1 MEKPVLVIMAAG
13 MGSRYGGLK
22 QIDPVDEEGHLIIDF
37 SIYDAWKAG
46 FEKVI
51 FIIKK
56 ENEDVFREVIGDRV
70 SKTMQVEYAFQ
81 EIENMPKGYSVPADR
96 TKPWGTGHAVLCA
109 APHIHGPFAVINA
122 DDYYGTHAFPIIY
135 EFLNG
140 LSDNSGRNYAMVSY
154 ILDNTLSDN
163 GYVSRGVCSIGKDGY
178 LEDVV
183 ERTKIVRTKSGAAF
197 SPDGGNT
204 WIDIPLDTQVSMNL
218 WGFSESFLEELNNR
232 FPVFLEK
239 NIASNPLKCEYFLP
253 TVAAELVHEKK
264 ATVKV
269 LPSQDRWYGVTY
281 KEDKQTVVD
290 AVKRMKKAGIYPE
303 NF

>member
-22 QIDPVDEEGHLIIDF
+22 QIDPVDEQGHLIIDF

-56 ENEDVFREVIGDRV
+56 EHEEVFREVIGDRV
-70 SKTMQVEYAFQ
+70 SQTMKVEYAFQ
-81 EIENMPKGYSVPADR
+81 EIDNLPKGYSVPAGR
-96 TKPWGTGHAVLCA
+96 TKPWGTGHAVLSA
-109 APHIHGPFAVINA
+109 APYIHGPFAVINA
-122 DDYYGTHAFPIIY
+122 DDYYGTHAFSMIY
-135 EFLNG
+135 NYLSNF
-140 LSDNSGRNYAMVSY
+140 SDNSKMNYAMVSY

-163 GYVSRGVCSIGKDGY
+163 GYVSRGVCSIGENQY

-197 SPDGGNT
+197 SQDGGNT
-204 WIDIPLDTQVSMNL
+204 WTDIPLDTQVSMNL
-218 WGFSESFLEELNNR
+218 WGFGESFLEELKAR
-232 FPVFLEK
+232 FPIFLEK
-239 NIASNPLKCEYFLP
+239 NIPSNPLKCEYFLP
-253 TVAAELVHEKK
+253 TVAAELVKEKK

-269 LPSQDRWYGVTY
+269 LPSKDRWYGVTY
-281 KEDKQTVVD
+281 KEDKQTVVN
-290 AVKRMKKAGIYPE
+290 AVKKMKEAGIYPVA
-303 NF
+303 F